1 MDALGVEVS
10 NDDDKKE
17 QLRSAWAEKLS
28 TIATPVSTQE
38 PTTVKAPPKVKTGNE
53 KLAAQALELLVN
65 LNDMVCGGLMIV
77 GFHGTAMAISAREDA
92 FREQAMAAL
101 LADPALCRKLTEK
114 AKVAGPLGLVLAYGM
129 LGIGIAPVAATEYQD
144 MRARAAEKKR
154 NRE

>member
-1 MDALGVEVS
+1 VDTLGVEVS
-10 NDDDKKE
+10 EDDNKE
-17 QLRSAWAEKLS
+17 KLRSEWAEKLS
-28 TIATPVSTQE
+28 SIATPASTREE
-38 PTTVKAPPKVKTGNE
+38 PAKAVPKVKTGNE
-53 KLAAQALELLVN
+53 RLAAQALELLVN

-101 LADPALCRKLTEK
+101 LADPGLCRKLTEK
-114 AKVAGPLGLVLAYGM
+114 AKVAGPLGLLLAYGM

-144 MRARAAEKKR
+144 MRARAEEKKR